1 MIISKEG
8 IAMDSARMQAVWAK
22 LPLAD
27 AVLQVFRYVGDDA
40 RLQAIFDKER
50 GQCYDDIIR
59 FPNLVTLIGDALLEY
74 GGSGNQSFS
83 RAKESGELTASK
95 VAAYGKLSRL
105 PLSLSQTFLTDLTR
119 PLRELFP
126 APARRRP
133 PASLR
138 GFNTIL
144 LDGKAIKNVAKR
156 LKLLR
161 KVGGGFLGGRALVAL
176 HYETGLVI
184 GMHADEDGDANDV
197 RFVPNLLPVVRAE
210 IEGALLFLADSGFC
224 DLNRFEEFS
233 EGGHHFLVR
242 RHPKVGFHRDTDRP
256 PQLGIDA
263 EGRTFIEEW
272 GFLGATNHRKRCYV
286 RQITLQRPGEPD
298 VVLVTD
304 LLDAA
309 IYPAADLLD
318 HYLQRWGIEQVFQKV
333 TEVFH
338 LQALIGSTPKA
349 TVFQFAFCLLL
360 YNVIQVV
367 RGFVANH
374 QQRATET
381 ISIENLFLDVQRQ
394 LTAWSVLLET
404 GLPLA
409 DIPMAPDL
417 ATLGKRLNTLLRSQW
432 SNRWIKATNKR
443 RRAHTPKPHNRGHG
457 SVYRILHPAQPEGQ
471 P

>member
-1 MIISKEG
+1 
-8 IAMDSARMQAVWAK
+8 MDRDAIEALRAK
-22 LPLAD
+22 MPLAE
-27 AVLQVFRYVGDDA
+27 ATLQVLRSVGDDA
-40 RLQAIFDKER
+40 RLQAIFDKDR
-50 GQCYDDIIR
+50 GRCYDNVVC
-59 FPNLVTLIGDALLEY
+59 FPTLVTLVGDALLEH
-74 GGSGNQSFS
+74 GGSANQSFS
-83 RAKESGELTASK
+83 RARESGQLKASK

-126 APARRRP
+126 APARRQP

-184 GMHADEDGDANDV
+184 GLHADEDGDANDV

-210 IEGALLFLADSGFC
+210 IDGPLLFLADSGFC
-224 DLNRFEEFS
+224 DLNRFEEFT

-242 RHPKVGFHRDTDRP
+242 RHPKVKFHRAADRP
-256 PQLGIDA
+256 CRSGIDSQ
-263 EGRTFIEEW
+263 GRTFIEEW
-272 GFLGATNHRKRCYV
+272 GYLGAANHRKRCYV
-286 RQITLQRPGEPD
+286 RQIALRRPGEAD

-309 IYPAADLLD
+309 LYPAADLLA

-367 RGFVANH
+367 RGFVAKH
-374 QQRATET
+374 QHRATET
-381 ISIENLFLDVQRQ
+381 ISIENLFLDVRRQ
-394 LTAWSVLLET
+394 LTTWSVLLEA

-409 DIPMAPDL
+409 DIPLAPDL
-417 ATLGKRLNTLLRSQW
+417 PSLVKRLDKLLHTPW
-432 SNRWIKATNKR
+432 SDRWIKAANKR

-457 SVYRILHPAQPEGQ
+457 SVYRILHPAPPEAQ
-471 P
+471 MRC